1 MEHALAKAGMVPFRQ
16 FSPFHVIHTRYIVAC
31 NMIDPL
37 RPFRAHLALDRVSR
51 IYLQGATFLP
61 KAAWFRRAGGR
72 TNVYIDLA
80 TGLPL
85 EPLTI
90 EDWEAA
96 AREDPIGLG
105 LPAFPEPPEPDDLAL
120 PDPLPAEWRDRLLN
134 LPK

>member
-1 MEHALAKAGMVPFRQ
+1 VGFAEAHA
-16 FSPFHVIHTRYIVAC
+16 RYIVAC
-31 NMIDPL
+31 NMLDPIN
-37 RPFRAHLALDRVSR
+37 PYRAHLSLAQATVTYR
-51 IYLQGATFLP
+51 QGGRFLP
-61 KAAWFRRAGGR
+61 EAAWFRRAGGR
-72 TNVYIDLA
+72 ANLYLDVA

-96 AREDPIGLG
+96 AREDPVGLG